1 MVDAGGCAGTGGD
14 GGVDPLGWDVEGVVG
29 WLEGLGLGEY
39 AGAFV
44 EQAVNGAC
52 LVELSEADL
61 RDELKVGPLGH
72 RRLILR
78 ELRALH
84 PPAGAGAGQ
93 AAGAEQAAAGRWV
106 SEAFGARVVEACAS
120 AEGRLE
126 VANAAV
132 DVRDV
137 EALGKRLR
145 EDAEGAGVQEVV
157 LTDVAVEAGGE
168 LAAAAAATTLAGTLA
183 GVLGEAVREDGRGL
197 RRLGIRE
204 CGVDDEGACALAE
217 ALGRPGGAGGA
228 LLRGLDLEDNR
239 LTEVA
244 CAALAAALLPAPGA
258 HVPCLTSLNLG
269 YNALGLEGLRVLAR
283 ALGAAGSQ
291 LRALR
296 LDRIGVSES
305 VPEAVGGALG
315 GLVRDSPSL
324 LDVSFGKNNLR
335 DAGAV
340 ALAIKLEEGGGD
352 KVVLQRLRLSYNN
365 VGDEGA
371 LALCTAA
378 AATPL
383 LRGLDLS
390 ANDVTKRGRQALR
403 EGKLVLVHAPTETQG
418 LSDEDGEDSDRER
431 DVSSLKTP
439 AEEEE
444 EEEEEEGA
452 GKDGAAQA
460 DAGEGGFEE
469 GDLDEVLG
477 GSEATSASSSE
488 ADSDEWD

>member
-1 MVDAGGCAGTGGD
+1 MG
-14 GGVDPLGWDVEGVVG
+14 
-29 WLEGLGLGEY
+29 GLGLGEY
-39 AGAFV
+39 AGAFA

-84 PPAGAGAGQ
+84 PSAGAGAGQ

-126 VANAAV
+126 VANTAV

-157 LTDVAVEAGGE
+157 LSDVAVEAGGE
-168 LAAAAAATTLAGTLA
+168 RAGAAATTLAGTLA
-183 GVLGEAVREDGRGL
+183 EVLGEAVREDGRGL

-305 VPEAVGGALG
+305 VPEAVGGVLG

-352 KVVLQRLRLSYNN
+352 KVVLQRLRLAYNN

-444 EEEEEEGA
+444 EAA
-452 GKDGAAQA
+452 GEDGAAQA
-460 DAGEGGFEE
+460 DAGAGDGGFEE